1 MLSRSRSRRVSILQS
16 KVSPDDSI
24 VDWKKDDIDDDDE
37 NNYNKK
43 DKYNNN
49 NIKKKKIK
57 KKINNLLDPYK
68 LPDIDSPIPWYFRFP
83 QILSG
88 IMFEKRVSDLIQLN
102 GDEAKMGLL
111 EELSIHILIDSLF
124 FTITAAPI
132 LGDNLP
138 HTCYNIP
145 CVILM
150 ILTYITFNMQLLTI
164 ILHAIIL
171 FAIVEIPTSVFK
183 DWLVDRQA
191 VIYTVARLHIL
202 GLYIFTCNFVMWP
215 FANYDISYQ
224 IICTAST
231 LSVWAIVFYIIGTSV
246 TDGVFDALNPSI
258 KLIGKPKNE
267 KIRALAEADIDLFQ
281 SLDKNRSSNS
291 SSGNNSNNNSST
303 PSSKNLETFLI
314 ELELV
319 HLIEVFRKEH
329 IEIDMII
336 YMDHTDFRNLHIPIG
351 ERVMI
356 QQKLLREFNK

>member
-1 MLSRSRSRRVSILQS
+1 MLSRNRLRRSLSA
-16 KVSPDDSI
+16 DDDLI
-24 VDWKKDDIDDDDE
+24 EEGGKKDIDDE
-37 NNYNKK
+37 NDNNEYNINKK
-43 DKYNNN
+43 KRRND
-49 NIKKKKIK
+49 
-57 KKINNLLDPYK
+57 LLDPYK
-68 LPDIDSPIPWYFRFP
+68 LPDKDSPIPWYFFFP
-83 QILSG
+83 QIMSG
-88 IMFEKRVSDLIQLN
+88 IIFEKRVSDLIQLN

-138 HTCYNIP
+138 HTCYDIP
-145 CVILM
+145 CVMLI
-150 ILTYITFNMQLLTI
+150 ILTYITFNLQLLTI

-171 FAIVEIPTSVFK
+171 FAMVEIPTSVFK

-191 VIYTVARLHIL
+191 AIYTVARLHVL

-215 FANYDISYQ
+215 FANYDTSYQ
-224 IICTAST
+224 IICTACT
-231 LSVWAIVFYIIGTSV
+231 LSVWATVFYIVGTSV

-329 IEIDMII
+329 IEIDMILH
-336 YMDHTDFRNLHIPIG
+336 MDHTDFRNLHISIG

-356 QQKLLREFNK
+356 QQKLLREY

>member
-1 MLSRSRSRRVSILQS
+1 MLSRSRLRRSLQS
-16 KVSPDDSI
+16 MESTDDLI
-24 VDWKKDDIDDDDE
+24 EEGKNNDIDDE
-37 NNYNKK
+37 NDNNNNNK
-43 DKYNNN
+43 DKHNN
-49 NIKKKKIK
+49 NIKKKK
-57 KKINNLLDPYK
+57 KINDLLDPYK

-83 QILSG
+83 QIISG

-132 LGDNLP
+132 LGGSLP
-138 HTCYNIP
+138 RTCYNIP
-145 CVILM
+145 CVMLIA
-150 ILTYITFNMQLLTI
+150 LTYITFNMQLLTI

-215 FANYDISYQ
+215 FANYDTSYQ
-224 IICTAST
+224 IICTACT
-231 LSVWAIVFYIIGTSV
+231 LSVWTIVFYIVGTSV

-267 KIRALAEADIDLFQ
+267 KIRAIAKADIDLFQ
-281 SLDKNRSSNS
+281 SLEINGRSCGSSSSSRGPTRSS
-291 SSGNNSNNNSST
+291 
-303 PSSKNLETFLI
+303 KDLETFLL
-314 ELELV
+314 ELELG

-329 IEIDMII
+329 IEIDMILH
-336 YMDHTDFRNLHIPIG
+336 MDHSDFRNLHISIG

-356 QQKLLREFNK
+356 QQKLLHGYN